1 MIKNNLPLTTWRQH
15 KFFCSNCPGN
25 FVKRRNKIYI
35 NLNLTS
41 SSGFQVCFLSLS
53 VPFSKLR
60 IGLFVETFC
69 NIFYFL
75 VTYEEYDQHNDE
87 KHNPDVKKK
96 LGIRIVD
103 LVQQGL
109 GQVEL
114 QFVLMWVETLLITI
128 KKRQKNNWDSYQ
140 FHKNYFQHICVPD
153 PLLNSHALLHPLKQ
167 KNE

>member
-1 MIKNNLPLTTWRQH
+1 MFSFTFCPIFQTKNRA
-15 KFFCSNCPGN
+15 
-25 FVKRRNKIYI
+25 
-35 NLNLTS
+35 
-41 SSGFQVCFLSLS
+41 
-53 VPFSKLR
+53 
-60 IGLFVETFC
+60 FVETFWI
-69 NIFYFL
+69 IFYFL

-87 KHNPDVKKK
+87 KHNPNVKKK

-153 PLLNSHALLHPLKQ
+153 PLLNSHALFHPLKQ
-167 KNE
+167 NKKEVEKTTLQCSCWVTGLARSWDSCCKHCVLTSCMTLVT